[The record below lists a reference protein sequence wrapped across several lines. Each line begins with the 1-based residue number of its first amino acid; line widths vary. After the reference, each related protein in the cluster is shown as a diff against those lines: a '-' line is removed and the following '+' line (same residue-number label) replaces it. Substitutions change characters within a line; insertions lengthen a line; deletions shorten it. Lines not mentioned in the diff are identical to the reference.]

1 MLTEDE
7 RKEIDAEIAKYQRK
21 RAADV
26 EALKI
31 VQKHRGWISDETLGD
46 VARYL
51 DMTVDELDSVGTC
64 YNYLFRKPVGRHI
77 IRVCDSISCW
87 ITGCEPILEH
97 MERRL
102 GITLGQTTDD
112 GRFTLLPAACLGA
125 CDKAPVMMVND
136 ELYVELT
143 PTKVDEVLD
152 QYR

>member
-1 MLTEDE
+1 MLTEQE
-7 RKEIDAEIAKYQRK
+7 RKEIDEELAKYDKK

-31 VQKHRGWISDETLGD
+31 VQNHRGWISDESLRD

-64 YNYLFRKPVGRHI
+64 YNYIFRKPVGRHI

-87 ITGCEPILEH
+87 IVGYETILRH

-102 GITLGQTTDD
+102 GILPGQTTDD

-125 CDKAPVMMVND
+125 CDKGPVMMVND
-136 ELYVELT
+136 QLYVELT
-143 PTKVDEVLD
+143 VTKVNEILD
-152 QYR
+152 RYR